1 MMPLI
6 SVIVP
11 NYNNGPFLNETME
24 SIFLQD
30 YPNFEVLVIDD
41 GSTDDSIDRLRK
53 IPYPIKIIESKN
65 YGVSSARNLGILSA
79 RGDFIA
85 LLDSDDVW
93 ERSKLS
99 KQMKLMMQENLE
111 LVYCHSKELDALEG
125 KGKIR
130 LAANSGHCYPL
141 YKRFPSTAIIEVPC
155 SSVIFKKSILHK
167 AGLFDTSV
175 PPPVKIGI
183 FSVD

>member
-79 RGDFIA
+79 REIS
-85 LLDSDDVW
+85 LL
-93 ERSKLS
+93 
-99 KQMKLMMQENLE
+99 
-111 LVYCHSKELDALEG
+111 Y
-125 KGKIR
+125 
-130 LAANSGHCYPL
+130 
-141 YKRFPSTAIIEVPC
+141 
-155 SSVIFKKSILHK
+155 
-167 AGLFDTSV
+167 
-175 PPPVKIGI
+175 
-183 FSVD
+183 